1 MIYNIIFDIG
11 NVLTD
16 FRWKEF
22 LQDKGF
28 QEEMIRRIAKASFLS
43 PLWNEVDRGV
53 WDADKLMKEFVRM
66 DPEIE
71 KELYLAFNHIG
82 GMVAKRDY
90 AIPWIQ
96 DLKAR
101 GYKVYY
107 LSNFS
112 DKAHRDCL
120 DALDFIPY
128 MDGGIL
134 SYQDRMIKPDAKI
147 YQLLLARYE
156 LKAQESV
163 FIDDTLANVEAARAL
178 GFHGIVF
185 RTKEQVQEE
194 LEGILRESQDV

>member
-1 MIYNIIFDIG
+1 M
-11 NVLTD
+11 
-16 FRWKEF
+16 
-22 LQDKGF
+22 
-28 QEEMIRRIAKASFLS
+28 
-43 PLWNEVDRGV
+43 
-53 WDADKLMKEFVRM
+53 
-66 DPEIE
+66 
-71 KELYLAFNHIG
+71 
-82 GMVAKRDY
+82 
-90 AIPWIQ
+90 
-96 DLKAR
+96 
-101 GYKVYY
+101 
-107 LSNFS
+107 
-112 DKAHRDCL
+112 

-194 LEGILRESQDV
+194 LEGILREMSEALLGGANVSLI